1 VSRMVFFKK
10 KYEVSEENKSQEVRE
25 EIKNEENISQIKPE
39 HKPEEI
45 LSSTPLFVKV
55 ERYKDILN
63 NINEIKTL
71 LSGIQNILS
80 ILEEIEQLRLE
91 GINTLRITMQRLE
104 RNITKLDL
112 GFTKP
117 SDISIEKVKE
127 EIKPRML
134 EAEEMEDS
142 LMQIYNQLNAM
153 RAEIEKLKGY

>member
-1 VSRMVFFKK
+1 MVFFKK